1 MAKKEFK
8 FRGRSLEELKRLS
21 YHEFAI
27 LCNSSVRRKVS
38 RGFTD
43 EEKKFLE
50 NLKAKNNVK
59 THCRDMIIFPD
70 MVGKTVLIHRGN
82 SFDPLTIQPEM
93 IGHRLGE
100 FALTRKSLKHSA
112 PGVGATRSSSAVSV
126 R

>member
-8 FRGRSLEELKRLS
+8 FRGRTLNELKKLS
-21 YHEFAI
+21 YNEFAV
-27 LCNSSVRRKVS
+27 LCDSSVRRKIS
-38 RGFTD
+38 RGFTE

-50 NLKAKNNVK
+50 KIQNKNNVK
-59 THCRDMIIFPD
+59 THCRDVVIFPF
-70 MVGKTVLIHRGN
+70 MVGKTVLVHKGN
-82 SFDPLTIQPEM
+82 SFDPVVIQPEM
-93 IGHRLGE
+93 VGHRLGE